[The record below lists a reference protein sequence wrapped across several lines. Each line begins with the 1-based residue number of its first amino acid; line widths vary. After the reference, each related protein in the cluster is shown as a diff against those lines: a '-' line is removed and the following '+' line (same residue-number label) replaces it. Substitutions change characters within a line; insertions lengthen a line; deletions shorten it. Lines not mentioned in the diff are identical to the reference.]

1 MDHRIAMAALTLGL
15 AAEAPVT
22 IDDDRFIAT
31 SFPDYLGLMAGLG
44 ARFAP
49 GGDNR

>member
-1 MDHRIAMAALTLGL
+1 LTLGL
-15 AAEAPVT
+15 AAETPVT

-31 SFPDYLGLMAGLG
+31 SFPGYLGLMTGLG

-49 GGDNR
+49 GGDDR